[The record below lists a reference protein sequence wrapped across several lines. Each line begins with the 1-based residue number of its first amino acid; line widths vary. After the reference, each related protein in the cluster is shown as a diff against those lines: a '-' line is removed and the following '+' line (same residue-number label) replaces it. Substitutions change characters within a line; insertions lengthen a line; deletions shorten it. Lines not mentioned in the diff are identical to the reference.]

1 MKIFKINDKYEITC
15 TSEKT
20 RSGFRHLANLYRTGQ
35 SGTTTLIDK
44 AKVCYLNRT
53 WESFEYES
61 VIQDLLRKSK
71 VLPEDQVKEF
81 IEGCRLDNLEQIN
94 KQFGFI
100 ANIAKLGEILCDNQ
114 KDQNDWKVRMLKA
127 GLSDKGL
134 IIPEDWNE
142 LTENE
147 KGKRLNSVI
156 SQFNEK

>member
-20 RSGFRHLANLYRTGQ
+20 RYGFRHLANLYRTGQ
-35 SGTTTLIDK
+35 SGTTTLINK
-44 AKVCYLNRT
+44 AKVCYYNRT
-53 WESFEYES
+53 WESFEFES
-61 VIQDLLRKSK
+61 VLYDLLKKSK
-71 VLPEDQVKEF
+71 VFTEE
-81 IEGCRLDNLEQIN
+81 EQKAIISN
-94 KQFGFI
+94 CQKNEYERVNNSFGLL
-100 ANIAKLGEILCDNQ
+100 AGVMKLGEILTNNP

-156 SQFNEK
+156 SQFSEK